1 MKRNKVLQHEFIS
14 KNNKN
19 TVIVANTKDSN
30 IKWLI
35 NDNEYKDKLYKLLK
49 TEYKKN
55 LKNTN
60 IYILWDRDK
69 DDINDKDTQRYY
81 KNAIETFTNSLDNR
95 YEMNGLLLLSYPCY
109 ESYNLSNFNKRF
121 QKKTYRSSNECKKE
135 FYKSKY
141 YIKNIDEKTL
151 LLAAYNMHK
160 SLINYGIYN
169 YDLSDFKRIN
179 ETIFR
184 KEEETYK
191 SNRYFNA

>member
-121 QKKTYRSSNECKKE
+121 
-135 FYKSKY
+135 
-141 YIKNIDEKTL
+141 
-151 LLAAYNMHK
+151 
-160 SLINYGIYN
+160 
-169 YDLSDFKRIN
+169 
-179 ETIFR
+179 
-184 KEEETYK
+184 
-191 SNRYFNA
+191 